1 MNKYLLV
8 ISAMLFLAGCQN
20 SSTVREATG
29 ANNFVSLEGA
39 RLVLNQPLSIGPE
52 KARVF
57 VQNGA
62 AGYGFD
68 SYQPHC
74 AFEIASI
81 NHEGAVIEADTFAIT
96 RVQGS
101 VQQVVSTEPVRV
113 AGLRLIGGIN
123 GGGSQSYYSG
133 YHFWLSSMDQ
143 PGVRRMSCYGVYAQ
157 PYELYPPTLRE
168 IRQVLGSIAEIRQ

>member
-1 MNKYLLV
+1 MKKCLLV
-8 ISAMLFLAGCQN
+8 VSVMFFLAGCQN
-20 SSTVREATG
+20 SSTVREAAG

-39 RLVLNQPLSIGPE
+39 RLVLKQPLSIGPA

-57 VQNGA
+57 LQNGA

-101 VQQVVSTEPVRV
+101 VQQVVSAEPARL
-113 AGLRLIGGIN
+113 AGLWLIGGLD

-157 PYELYPPTLRE
+157 PYELYPPTMQE
-168 IRQVLGSIAEIRQ
+168 IRQALGAIAEIRQ